1 MRLTGLRLVV
11 LLFVLAAPVAGQIS
25 RGTVKHEGHGNEAPG
40 DPSLTFTP
48 TAALG
53 PVPCR
58 NGFADAYPCNNVDLE
73 SFMPLS
79 DLGTDPGERAAGIW
93 GWTDPE
99 TRKEYALVALRNRVS
114 FVDVTDPK
122 NPRLVGD
129 LPGQATQTPNREVNV
144 YGNFAL
150 VVADGG
156 GPNGIQVF
164 DLTRLRGTSG
174 PPVHF
179 MDSGRFVAETGR
191 IHNIAVNA
199 ESGFAYAVGGR
210 CGGGLDM
217 FDLHQLPNLTP
228 VNCWADPVLNYIHDT
243 QCVIYRG
250 PDKRFT
256 GREICFASA
265 VDALLIVDVTDKSA
279 PQKISRTSYAG
290 YGFVH
295 QGWLTEDQKYFLM
308 DDELDEL
315 DDLGNTRTYLWN
327 LSDLTAPRMFATY
340 EHRTQAIDHNQYVR
354 GNKVY
359 QSNYRAGLHILDI
372 SRIAEGKLQ
381 EIGFFDIVPNTD
393 AAGFD
398 GAWGNYPFFPSGT
411 VVVGGIG
418 QGLYILKPTTAPEP
432 RSCKPGPDRLCFQ
445 GNRFIVDAGWRNP
458 TTGATGKGTVL
469 KRGPNYGIFTFDS
482 GHADLIVR
490 MTKTGQ
496 EFRLLYGQLTNLQ
509 ISIGVT
515 DTRPRGTTRF
525 TNGPNN
531 CGAVQPVPA
540 KLAEGITAEDGLLMP
555 QAFDLGK
562 PGDGIP
568 GRLDLTSEAF
578 TFTDSHE
585 TGTCK
590 AGPTRLCLHDKRF
603 QAELTWRD
611 PGTGVT
617 GTARA
622 TKITDDSGTFAFK
635 AANGVDVAVKTVET
649 DRVRIVWGS
658 LTSLE
663 FNLKITDT
671 LSGQV
676 KTYTNPAGTF
686 CGGVD
691 SEGF

>member
-1 MRLTGLRLVV
+1 MRLTGLRLAA
-11 LLFVLAAPVAGQIS
+11 LLFVLAAPLAGQIS
-25 RGTVKHEGHGNEAPG
+25 QGTVKHEGHGNEAPG

-48 TAALG
+48 TTALG

-58 NGFADAYPCNNVDLE
+58 NGFADAYPCSNVDLE

-79 DLGTDPGERAAGIW
+79 DLGADPGERAAGIW

-150 VVADGG
+150 IVADGG

-164 DLTRLRGTSG
+164 DLTRLRGDSGG

-179 MDSGRFVAETGR
+179 PAANVFISESGR

-217 FDLHQLPNLTP
+217 FDLHQLPRL
-228 VNCWADPVLNYIHDT
+228 VEARCWADPVRNYIHDT

-250 PDKRFT
+250 PDQRFT

-265 VDALLIVDVTDKSA
+265 VDALLVVDVTDKSA
-279 PQKISRTSYAG
+279 PKKISRTSYAG
-290 YGFVH
+290 FGFVH
-295 QGWLTEDQKYFLM
+295 QGWLTDDQKYFLM

-315 DDLGNTRTYLWN
+315 DSLENTRTYLWN
-327 LSDLTAPRMFATY
+327 LSDLTAPRMFAAY

-354 GNKVY
+354 GNRVY

-372 SRIAEGKLQ
+372 SRIAEGTLQ
-381 EIGFFDIVPNTD
+381 EVGFFDIVPDTD

-432 RSCKPGPDRLCFQ
+432 KSCKPGPDRLCFQ
-445 GNRFIVDAGWRNP
+445 GNRFIVDVGWRNP
-458 TTGATGKGTVL
+458 ATGATGKGTVL
-469 KRGPNYGIFTFDS
+469 RRGPNYGIFTLDS

-515 DTRPRGTTRF
+515 DTKPRGTTRF
-525 TNGPNN
+525 SNGPNN
-531 CGAVQPVPA
+531 CGAVQTLPA
-540 KLAEGITAEDGLLMP
+540 KLTEEITAEDGVLISQP
-555 QAFDLGK
+555 AR
-562 PGDGIP
+562 PGNGIP
-568 GRLDLTSEAF
+568 DRLDLAGEAL
-578 TFTDSHE
+578 TFTDFHE

-590 AGPTRLCLHDKRF
+590 ASPTRLCLHDKRF

-611 PGTGVT
+611 PGTGAT
-617 GTARA
+617 GTAKA

-635 AANGVDVAVKTVET
+635 AANGVDVAVKAVET
-649 DRVRIVWGS
+649 DRARIVWGS
-658 LTSLE
+658 LTSFE
-663 FNLKITDT
+663 FTLKVTDT

>member
-1 MRLTGLRLVV
+1 MRVTGLRLAV

-25 RGTVKHEGHGNEAPG
+25 HRTVKHEGHGNEAPG
-40 DPSLTFTP
+40 GSSLTFTP
-48 TAALG
+48 TALG
-53 PVPCR
+53 PTPCR
-58 NGFADAYPCNNVDLE
+58 NGFSDVYPCDNVDLE
-73 SFMPLS
+73 SFMTLA
-79 DLGTDPGERAAGIW
+79 DLGADPAERGAGIW

-99 TRKEYALVALRNRVS
+99 TGHEYALVALRNRVS
-114 FVDVTDPK
+114 FVDVTDPR

-129 LPGQATQTPNREVNV
+129 LPGQATGTPNREVNV
-144 YGNFAL
+144 YGNHAL

-164 DLTRLRGTSG
+164 DLTQLRGTSG

-179 MDSGRFVAETGR
+179 RAAGGFVAETGR

-217 FDLHQLPNLTP
+217 FDLHQLPNLIP
-228 VNCWADPVLNYIHDT
+228 VGCWADPVLNYIHDT
-243 QCVIYRG
+243 QCAIYRG

-279 PQKISRTSYAG
+279 PRKISRTSYAG

-315 DDLGNTRTYLWN
+315 DDLGNTRTYLWD

-340 EHRTQAIDHNQYVR
+340 EHRTPAIDHNQYVR

-372 SRIAEGKLQ
+372 SRIAEGTLQ
-381 EIGFFDIVPNTD
+381 EVGFFDIVPTTD

-418 QGLYILKPTTAPEP
+418 QGLYILRPTAPAEP
-432 RSCKPGPDRLCFQ
+432 KACKPGPDRLCFQ
-445 GNRFIVDAGWRNP
+445 GNRFQVDAGWRNAA
-458 TTGATGKGTVL
+458 TGETGKGTVL
-469 KRGPNYGIFTFDS
+469 KRGPNFGVFSLGS
-482 GHADLIVR
+482 GQADLLVR

-496 EFRLLYGQLTNLQ
+496 EVRLLYGQLTNLQ
-509 ISIGVT
+509 ISVGVT
-515 DTRPRGTTRF
+515 DTKKRGSVRF
-525 TNGPNN
+525 YNGANN
-531 CGAVQPVPA
+531 CGAVQTLPA
-540 KLAEGITAEDGLLMP
+540 KLTEGITVEDGVLIP
-555 QAFDLGK
+555 QSLDFVK
-562 PGDGIP
+562 PGEGIP
-568 GRLDLTSEAF
+568 DRLDLAREPRAF
-578 TFTDSHE
+578 TDFHE

-611 PGTGVT
+611 PSTGAS

-649 DRVRIVWGS
+649 DRARILWGS
-658 LTSLE
+658 LTSFE
-663 FNLKITDT
+663 FTLKITDT
-671 LSGQV
+671 LSGRV
-676 KTYTNPAGTF
+676 KTYGNPAGTF

-691 SEGF
+691 EEGF